1 MQREIE
7 LLMLA
12 LQERHQREVA
22 LLERIM
28 SSISK
33 GNEARNE
40 MVAGISAALAE
51 HETSSEQ
58 DRNLRHELVGEI
70 ENVIHYIRKDTCAQ
84 DEAELKG
91 AAICNS

>member
-12 LQERHQREVA
+12 LQQRHQSEVA

-51 HETSSEQ
+51 HETGSEQ
-58 DRNLRHELVGEI
+58 DRNLRQELVGEI
-70 ENVIHYIRKDTCAQ
+70 ENVMHYIRKDTVR
-84 DEAELKG
+84 EG
-91 AAICNS
+91 

>member
-12 LQERHQREVA
+12 LQQRHQREVA

-33 GNEARNE
+33 GNEAHNE
-40 MVAGISAALAE
+40 MVGGISAALAE
-51 HETSSEQ
+51 HEASSEQ
-58 DRNLRHELVGEI
+58 DRNLRHELEGEI
-70 ENVIHYIRKDTCAQ
+70 ENVIHYIRKDTAR
-84 DEAELKG
+84 EG
-91 AAICNS
+91 